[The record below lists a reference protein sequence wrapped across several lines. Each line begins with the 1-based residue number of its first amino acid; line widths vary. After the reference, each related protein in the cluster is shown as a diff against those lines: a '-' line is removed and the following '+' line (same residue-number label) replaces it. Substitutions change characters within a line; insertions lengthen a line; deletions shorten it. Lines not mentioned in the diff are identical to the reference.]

1 MNLPKEIAEA
11 CAPLFEAIPIESAM
25 QELVG
30 FKSKQVA
37 LVEKIVSMPV
47 IAAKPDLVPGLWL
60 YVDDFA
66 RGHDFIQDSMD
77 PANSYWHGIMHRR
90 EGDFSNSKYWFN
102 RAKNHPLFV
111 ELNPNA
117 LVDEVAADN
126 GKNNAELIGKQRLEW
141 QTMFEWCARE

>member
-1 MNLPKEIAEA
+1 MNLPKEIAAA
-11 CAPLFEAIPIESAM
+11 CAPLFEAIPFESAM

-37 LVEKIVSMPV
+37 LVEKIVSNPV

-102 RAKNHPLFV
+102 RAKNHPLFA

-117 LVDEVAADN
+117 LVDEVAADK
-126 GKNNAELIGKQRLEW
+126 GKSSPELVTKQREEW
-141 QTMFEWCARE
+141 RAMFERCANE